1 MRRDAPA
8 AESSPVKVAHTQNDE
23 QSSLDEILLK
33 FGGAA
38 FMHTTVA
45 ASHMTRASIRVGVM
59 E

>member
-1 MRRDAPA
+1 M
-8 AESSPVKVAHTQNDE
+8 KVAHRQNDE

-45 ASHMTRASIRVGVM
+45 ASHLTRASIRVGVM